1 MELDQ
6 RYIEDCFIKY
16 AKVNTRSDV
25 SSKQVPTTPGQKKL
39 APIVC
44 DDLKKLG
51 LRHGIT
57 KRQPLRLQEFR
68 QIQRKI

>member
-25 SSKQVPTTPGQKKL
+25 SSKQVPTTTGQKKL
-39 APIVC
+39 ALIVC

-51 LRHGIT
+51 D
-57 KRQPLRLQEFR
+57 
-68 QIQRKI
+68 RKSVV